1 MNEEHRGVAPASAKR
16 DSHDGLAAVAIAI
29 LTVCLIAFAVIKI
42 I

>member
-1 MNEEHRGVAPASAKR
+1 MNEEPQGVAQEEMKR
-16 DSHDGLAAVAIAI
+16 EGHDGLAAIAIAL